1 MDWAKDDP
9 RRTYVLHVHAAM
21 SAVGRRRE
29 PAASYESAAV
39 MHNIDLFKHP
49 EKTVTLTVPRGPI
62 GTRAGGV
69 VVHNAELPPAQLAKK
84 YEVRVTN
91 PARTVADLA
100 RTLPFM
106 EAVVAADSAL
116 RQKLAGKEEV
126 RAVLNGCASWPGT
139 GQAQRVIEF
148 ANPGGESVL
157 ESCARVIL
165 AERIPEATPELQ
177 YGITGPGFT
186 YRVDLYYAAYRTIVE
201 LDGMMKYET
210 RNDIRKQFDR
220 DRALR
225 DAGYKIVH
233 VTWHELFDT
242 PETVAGRIRKAFAA
256 PSPW

>member
-1 MDWAKDDP
+1 MWSI
-9 RRTYVLHVHAAM
+9 R
-21 SAVGRRRE
+21 
-29 PAASYESAAV
+29 
-39 MHNIDLFKHP
+39 
-49 EKTVTLTVPRGPI
+49 
-62 GTRAGGV
+62 
-69 VVHNAELPPAQLAKK
+69 
-84 YEVRVTN
+84 N

-106 EAVVAADSAL
+106 EAVVVADSAT
-116 RQKLAGKEEV
+116 RQKLVGKAEV
-126 RAVLNGCASWPGT
+126 RAVLDGCASWPGT

-148 ANPGGESVL
+148 ANRGAESVL

-165 AERIPEATPELQ
+165 AERIPEAIPEVQ
-177 YGITGPGFT
+177 YNIPDPGLS
-186 YRVDLYYAAYRTIVE
+186 YRVDLYYAKYRTIVE

-225 DAGYKIVH
+225 DVGYKVVH

-242 PETVAGRIRKAFAA
+242 PKTVVERIRKAFAA